1 MYRNLHGTCHRLIGV
16 YAVGSLLSKLIILV
30 PYSLFLFPALFPSMP
45 LFLCTALELLPMMGQ
60 ISIFPTML
68 AIGADRVL
76 SIFFPLWLAIE
87 YLYEFNFNS
96 QNHKYVIYEYLNISN
111 FAGT

>member
-1 MYRNLHGTCHRLIGV
+1 
-16 YAVGSLLSKLIILV
+16 VGSLLSKLIILV

-76 SIFFPLWLAIE
+76 SIFFPLWFAIM
-87 YLYEFNFNS
+87 YLCENSILTLGITSFQIFKIFN
-96 QNHKYVIYEYLNISN
+96 IIR
-111 FAGT
+111 